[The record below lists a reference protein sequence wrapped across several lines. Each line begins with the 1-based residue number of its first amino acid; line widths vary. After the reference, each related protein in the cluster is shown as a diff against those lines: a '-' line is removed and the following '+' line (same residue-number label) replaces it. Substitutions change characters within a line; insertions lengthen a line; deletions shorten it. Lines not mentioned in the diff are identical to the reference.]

1 MSRPITPQASSPVH
15 GPPGGDDGCNELD
28 RTTVHELLSNE
39 RRMRVLELLG
49 GEQTWDLSDLAEEV
63 AAAET
68 GERPPPR
75 NKRQS
80 VYVTLH
86 QTHLPK
92 LADHGVVDY
101 DSERKTVT
109 VEPRGLSIVG
119 SERERTDA
127 GETEGSD
134 GMESPD
140 PVRLEWSIA
149 VAAVGLVLAVVDPS
163 AWTPTPAVLDGVYA
177 ELSLFAVLLV
187 LVYQKGRHG

>member
-1 MSRPITPQASSPVH
+1 MSRPTTPQASSPGL
-15 GPPGGDDGCNELD
+15 GPPGGDDRCDELD

-49 GEQTWDLSDLAEEV
+49 SERTWDLSDLAEEV
-63 AAAET
+63 AASET

-75 NKRQS
+75 DKRQS

-86 QTHLPK
+86 QSHLPK
-92 LADHGVVDY
+92 LAQHGVVDY

-109 VEPRGLSIVG
+109 VEPRGLAIVG
-119 SERERTDA
+119 TEREGTDRSEA
-127 GETEGSD
+127 VGSD
-134 GMESPD
+134 GAESPD

-163 AWTPTPAVLDGVYA
+163 VWTLTPAMLDGVFA
-177 ELSLFAVLLV
+177 ELSLLVVLLV

>member
-1 MSRPITPQASSPVH
+1 
-15 GPPGGDDGCNELD
+15 
-28 RTTVHELLSNE
+28 
-39 RRMRVLELLG
+39 MRVLELLG
-49 GEQTWDLSDLAEEV
+49 RERTWDLSDLAEEI

-92 LADHGVVDY
+92 LAHHDVVDY

-109 VEPRGLSIVG
+109 VEPRGLAIVG
-119 SERERTDA
+119 SERDGVDA
-127 GETEGSD
+127 GETTGSN
-134 GMESPD
+134 GAESAD

-149 VAAVGLVLAVVDPS
+149 VAAVGLVLAVADPS
-163 AWTPTPAVLDGVYA
+163 SWTPTPAVLNGVYA
-177 ELSLFAVLLV
+177 ELSLLAVLLV

>member
-1 MSRPITPQASSPVH
+1 
-15 GPPGGDDGCNELD
+15 
-28 RTTVHELLSNE
+28 
-39 RRMRVLELLG
+39 MRVLELLG
-49 GEQTWDLSDLAEEV
+49 RERTWALSDLAEEI

-109 VEPRGLSIVG
+109 VEPRGLDIVG
-119 SERERTDA
+119 SERDGADA
-127 GETEGSD
+127 GETTGSN
-134 GMESPD
+134 GAESQGPI
-140 PVRLEWSIA
+140 RLERSIA
-149 VAAVGLVLAVVDPS
+149 VAAAGLALAVVDPS
-163 AWTPTPAVLDGVYA
+163 TWTLTPAVLDGAYA